1 MFGFGAQ
8 GSGTLNGSSR
18 AASTSTS
25 VRKTSSASS
34 FGDDLS
40 DLFGGIS
47 FPESSKSNVVL
58 LCFSCVSNVSFSA
71 PASSDV
77 FQDVEGESEER
88 RRARLERHQR
98 TRERAVMFF
107 FPNYFQFRKKK
118 NTNILLSISVISSGP
133 FGLFHVISLYPFLT
147 ITIKK

>member
-1 MFGFGAQ
+1 MSYSYVFF
-8 GSGTLNGSSR
+8 
-18 AASTSTS
+18 
-25 VRKTSSASS
+25 
-34 FGDDLS
+34 
-40 DLFGGIS
+40 
-47 FPESSKSNVVL
+47 
-58 LCFSCVSNVSFSA
+58 CVSNISFSA

-77 FQDVEGESEER
+77 FQEVEGESEER
-88 RRARLERHQR
+88 RRARIERHQR